1 MAIVLVEGFDAYN
14 SVSNSTAGSTASGNW
29 IWGGDGC
36 SLVAGRYGGQA
47 LFKVGSASSG
57 DSGTGY
63 NLYNT
68 FGSITQGCLGFAFRT
83 SIFPTNT
90 STCFL
95 YLTTA
100 NLASQLALRV
110 GPSGELVVARTNGGV
125 NGSIGTILGTTANN
139 VIALGAWNYIEMEF
153 VISDTVGVINLYV
166 NGQSLLSLSGV
177 DTKTNATLSTVTTV
191 YLGDNTSNVG
201 KGSYTFDD
209 MYITDTPT
217 RLGEQ
222 RIETLY
228 PSADTAQ
235 LQWTTKGENFSLGPG
250 TSASTT
256 AFATKGDI
264 FTCTA
269 NVTLNS
275 VTSYFGAVAQSV
287 KLGVARLTSTNP
299 GTVAEILYESS
310 VVNLGATAMNSTF
323 SVPNIAFTSGNV
335 YGIYFTRTDGDGT
348 SILSIASVN
357 TIAPITSDQAGTLI
371 WNAPARAADNNIGVS
386 DSIYFASNTYV
397 IMTLGLAGFTAN
409 NYALL
414 DSTLLTSNAFISSN
428 TVGNYDLYD
437 FTNLSSTPTSISA
450 VTVNALAQKDNV
462 ATRAVATTVKS
473 GSSTTDGSNVYLG
486 GGFNVSSRI
495 LDTDPNTNSAW
506 TANAVNAIQAGVK
519 VTI

>member
-1 MAIVLVEGFDAYN
+1 MAVVFVEGFDAYN

-63 NLYNT
+63 NLYNN

-95 YLTTA
+95 YLTTT

-110 GPSGELVVARTNGGV
+110 GPSGEIVVARTNGGV
-125 NGSIGTILGTTANN
+125 QGSIGTILGTTANN

-191 YLGDNTSNVG
+191 YLGDNTSIVG

-209 MYITDTPT
+209 MYITDTPA

-235 LQWTTKGENFSLGPG
+235 LQWLPGESFNLGANTT
-250 TSASTT
+250 ASTS

-264 FTCTA
+264 FTCAA

-287 KLGVARLTSTNP
+287 KLGVARLTSANP
-299 GTVAEILYESS
+299 GTVAEVLYESS
-310 VVNLGATAMNSTF
+310 VVNLSSTAMNSTF
-323 SVPNIAFTSGNV
+323 SVPNIALTSGNV

-348 SILSIASVN
+348 SVLSIPNPSTA
-357 TIAPITSDQAGTLI
+357 APILSDQAGTLT
-371 WNAPARAADNNIGVS
+371 WNSSARVADNNIGVG
-386 DSIYFASNTYV
+386 DSLFYQTTSYV
-397 IMTLGLAGFTAN
+397 PMTLGLASFTAN

-414 DSTLLTSNAFISSN
+414 DSTLLTSNAFVSSN

-437 FTNLSSTPTSISA
+437 FTNLSTTPTSISA
-450 VTVNALAQKDNV
+450 VTVGALAQKDNV

-473 GSSTTDGSNVYLG
+473 GSSTTDGSNVYLN
-486 GGFNVSSRI
+486 GGFNVSQR
-495 LDTDPNTNSAW
+495 LFNTDPNTSSAW
-506 TANAVNAIQAGVK
+506 TASAVNAIQAGVK